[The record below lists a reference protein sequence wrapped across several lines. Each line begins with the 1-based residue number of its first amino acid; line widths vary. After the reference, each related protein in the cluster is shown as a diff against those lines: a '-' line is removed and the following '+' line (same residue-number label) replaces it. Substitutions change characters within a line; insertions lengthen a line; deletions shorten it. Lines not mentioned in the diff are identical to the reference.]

1 MALCER
7 NPQKPGMR
15 ARKAGIFSSPGSLQM
30 KKRPLAGAGEP

>member
-15 ARKAGIFSSPGSLQM
+15 ARNAGILSSPDSFQM
-30 KKRPLAGAGEP
+30 KKRPLGGAGEP